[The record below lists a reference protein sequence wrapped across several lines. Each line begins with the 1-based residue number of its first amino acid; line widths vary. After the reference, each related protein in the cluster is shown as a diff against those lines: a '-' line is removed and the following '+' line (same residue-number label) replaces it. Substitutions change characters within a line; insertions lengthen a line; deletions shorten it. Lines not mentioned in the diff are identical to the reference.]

1 MKQRLYL
8 ILLCNFFFFCSVVA
22 QNKMLNSPSRK
33 LQLAEFAI
41 SNLYVDQV
49 DENKLVESAIV
60 KMLEQLDPHS
70 TYSDPEEVKALNEPL
85 QGNFDGIGIQFN
97 MATDTLFV
105 IQPVSGGP
113 SEKVGILAGDRIIE
127 VNDTVIAGV
136 KMTTEDVMRRL
147 RGKRGTEVTVKV
159 MRRGVKELLPFTIKR
174 DKIPVYS
181 LDASYMVDKKIG
193 YIRVN
198 RFAATT
204 GKEFADA
211 LHRLQ
216 KEGMRDLILDLQGN
230 GGGYLNAAIE
240 LANQFLGKKE
250 LIVYTEGRRNPRA
263 EFDAEGNGDFLNGRL
278 VVLVD
283 EFSAS
288 ASEIVT
294 GALQD
299 WDRAIV
305 VGRRTFG
312 KGLVQRPIDLPDG
325 SMIRL
330 TVARYYTPS
339 GRCIQKPYE
348 SIEQY
353 NKDLIDRYNRGE
365 MLSADSIHFP
375 DSLKYKT
382 LKLGRTVYGGGGIMP
397 DYFVPVDTTM
407 YTDYYLA
414 LRDKG
419 AIVQMNL
426 KLVDAYREEWLKDYK
441 DFRHFNKN
449 FEVTSAML
457 EELRKL
463 GETLGAKY
471 DEKQYQIALPLIKAQ
486 MKALIARDLWDM
498 SEYFQVINLM
508 NNSMLKAVEL
518 NQRFWT
524 IRILCIFL
532 TVFISVIHRTIN
544 IRFSVKACSF
554 ILYSTTGIFS
564 LYPFVSSF
572 KVWSVTSF
580 VTQRPEDNAWM
591 IETTLNI
598 ALITF

>member
-1 MKQRLYL
+1 MKKLGLMVGLMICLFTAQ
-8 ILLCNFFFFCSVVA
+8 A
-22 QNKMLNSPSRK
+22 QNKLLDSPSRK

-41 SNLYVDQV
+41 ANLYVDKV
-49 DENKLVESAIV
+49 DEDKLVENAIV
-60 KMLEQLDPHS
+60 GMLEQLDPHS
-70 TYSDPEEVKALNEPL
+70 TYSDPEEVRKLNEPL

-97 MATDTLFV
+97 MVTDTLFV

-136 KMTTEDVMRRL
+136 KMNTEEVMRRL
-147 RGKRGTEVTVKV
+147 RGKKGTKVDVKV

-181 LDASYMVDKKIG
+181 LDAAYMVDGSIG
-193 YIRVN
+193 YIRVS

-204 GKEFADA
+204 GQEFTDA

-216 KEGMRDLILDLQGN
+216 KQGMKDLILDLQGN

-240 LANQFLGKKE
+240 LCDQILGKQE
-250 LIVYTEGRRNPRA
+250 LIVYTEGRRNPRS
-263 EFDAEGNGDFLNGRL
+263 EFSAKGDGDFCEGRL
-278 VVLVD
+278 IVLVD
-283 EFSAS
+283 EYSAS

-294 GALQD
+294 GAIQD
-299 WDRAIV
+299 WDRGIV

-365 MLSADSIHFP
+365 MVSADSIHFP
-375 DSLKYKT
+375 DSLKTQT
-382 LKLGRTVYGGGGIMP
+382 LKLKRTVYGGGGIMP
-397 DYFVPVDTTM
+397 DYFVPIDTTM

-426 KLVDAYREEWLKDYK
+426 KLVDAHRSEWMKKYK
-441 DFRHFNKN
+441 NFGKFNRD
-449 FEVTSAML
+449 FEVTDGML
-457 EELRKL
+457 QDLIGL
-463 GETLGAKY
+463 GKELGAVY
-471 DEKQYQIALPLIKAQ
+471 DEIQYKTALPLIKTQ

-498 SEYFQVINLM
+498 SEYFQVINTL
-508 NNSMLKAVEL
+508 NNSMKKAVEL
-518 NQRFWT
+518 LSEPGMNFPRQ
-524 IRILCIFL
+524 
-532 TVFISVIHRTIN
+532 N
-544 IRFSVKACSF
+544 
-554 ILYSTTGIFS
+554 
-564 LYPFVSSF
+564 
-572 KVWSVTSF
+572 
-580 VTQRPEDNAWM
+580 
-591 IETTLNI
+591 
-598 ALITF
+598 